1 MQDSSTLGLDRFSHD
16 LEPNV
21 EGSDIPAL
29 SSKVTAGTIEFRS
42 EPMFASSPPKEQT
55 SMSFQD
61 RDREEPAKPANEWW
75 LRMDVTQ
82 KADSAAKWT
91 TLPITLAPAVEEMA
105 TLFAASLGTPN
116 AENPVLQKNFFKDFS
131 NIAKTHKTRSE
142 MNRFDLCDFGTIRN
156 YLQSAERS
164 NMVKKE
170 QKSDR
175 KKKAILDKVFEV
187 CRLDGRIE
195 KVGNHRTESL
205 DIFVGRGDNPLNGK
219 LKGSGADRKT
229 GYDPVTVFV
238 RQRAPA
244 MWLLDHLAFKA
255 GNEKGEDGADTVGC
269 CSLRFE
275 HVTLKTLNTLHLD
288 FMGSDS
294 IEFKRTIQVSDQ
306 VYKRITAF
314 KKRFK
319 PSEINKLLQGK
330 MDRLTA
336 EVVRTYNASSTFHD
350 LLEKYTLNDGTV
362 AEKKLAFDRANREVT
377 IRTHKYQKMKLKNT
391 ILVLES
397 KLKKKSSALSEPE
410 SDLEVSWKHEAQ
422 LMDKEQE
429 RDRITA

>member
-1 MQDSSTLGLDRFSHD
+1 M
-16 LEPNV
+16 
-21 EGSDIPAL
+21 
-29 SSKVTAGTIEFRS
+29 
-42 EPMFASSPPKEQT
+42 
-55 SMSFQD
+55 
-61 RDREEPAKPANEWW
+61 
-75 LRMDVTQ
+75 
-82 KADSAAKWT
+82 
-91 TLPITLAPAVEEMA
+91 PITLALAVEEMA
-105 TLFAASLGTPN
+105 TLFAASLGTPT

-175 KKKAILDKVFEV
+175 EKKAILDKVFEV

-195 KVGNHRTESL
+195 KVGNHRTESP

-288 FMGSDS
+288 FMGRDS
-294 IEFKRTIQVSDQ
+294 IEFKRIIQVSDQ

-319 PSEINKLLQGK
+319 PSEINKHLQGK
-330 MDRLTA
+330 MDGLTA
-336 EVVRTYNASSTFHD
+336 EVFRAYNASSTFHD

-377 IRTHKYQKMKLKNT
+377 LTFTKGDAAQRNQIADEIRTHKYQKMKLKDT
-391 ILVLES
+391 ILMLES